1 MTQVENAGRFA
12 GVDAATLEQVP
23 SQYRRPPAN
32 GRGSPPVDRARVR
45 QAQAEPVA
53 ASGIDARPGQAG
65 VEQGRWAASPS
76 GADFQ
81 AIVSALYE
89 LKGEET
95 TSAWLGAMKTGSKA
109 YKGNSTAM
117 KAVNSGRSTRV

>member
-1 MTQVENAGRFA
+1 MLVYDKRKLN
-12 GVDAATLEQVP
+12 P
-23 SQYRRPPAN
+23 SQLPA
-32 GRGSPPVDRARVR
+32 SMLDLAKP
-45 QAQAEPVA
+45 E
-53 ASGIDARPGQAG
+53 
-65 VEQGRWAASPS
+65 WAADGRYPE

-89 LKGEET
+89 LKGEEA

-117 KAVNSGRSTRV
+117 KAVNSARSTPR